1 MTGAQ
6 KGIHKIRGPCVENI
20 YGRMKIEGR
29 KEFMGERYLVITEVS
44 QKQAYVFSSNKLKDN
59 VTNSEAI
66 RRVTSEKYLRRFS
79 DKFKI
84 VSEGGG
90 HTILEFEDLESAKE
104 FNQALTAHVLDAY
117 PHMELYAKVMEYNK
131 EKPPGDNLK
140 ELVRLLEIKK
150 AERRAAFHQGT
161 FGIEKID
168 RNTMLPELPKGTYL
182 KDEPIDIEGQKTGSK
197 EGDESGSDEA
207 SREAKRM
214 RIRSIPRGF
223 KEVFQF
229 ENLANGDDDANFIAV
244 VHVDGN
250 GFGKRVSDFYASRNN
265 LGWDEFRTEV
275 RKFSDGIDDDFKDA
289 YSRLAQ
295 EVADYLV
302 EKEKKEKEK
311 DKEKDDKNKAKTD
324 QKYFPMR
331 RIISSGDDVC
341 FVTEGKIGVE
351 CAARYL
357 QILSEMKNKEDEKG
371 YSACAGVVLIHKKFP
386 FYKAYELSERLCS
399 NAKSFGSELSPDDQ
413 GKEISSIDWHIE
425 YGEMPDTLDDIRR
438 DFRTKDGGQLELRPF
453 IVAAP
458 DAILSKEKIRQ
469 YDKFRKLMSLLD
481 KEEGYAS
488 GKLKQMRSVL
498 KNGENSARYF
508 LKFHKI
514 EDLAMESYHEAFEKI
529 DASKVVK
536 ENGLSRQLFVE
547 TQDGKKRSVLFDA
560 VELLGNYEI
569 IFE

>member
-1 MTGAQ
+1 
-6 KGIHKIRGPCVENI
+6 
-20 YGRMKIEGR
+20 
-29 KEFMGERYLVITEVS
+29 MGERYLVITEVS

-66 RRVTSEKYLRRFS
+66 RRVTSEKYLSRFS
-79 DKFKI
+79 DKFRT

-104 FNQALTAHVLDAY
+104 FNRALTAHVLDVY
-117 PHMELYAKVMEYNK
+117 PHMELYAKVMRYDE
-131 EKPPGDNLK
+131 EKLPGDNLK
-140 ELVRLLEIKK
+140 ELVKLLEIKK

-168 RNTMLPELPKGTYL
+168 RNMMLPELPKGTDL
-182 KDEPIDIEGQKTGSK
+182 KHEPIDIEVQKTGSK
-197 EGDESGSDEA
+197 EGDEAGDEEA
-207 SREAKRM
+207 SREVKRM
-214 RIRSIPRGF
+214 RIRPIPRGF
-223 KEVFQF
+223 KEVFRF
-229 ENLANGDDDANFIAV
+229 EDLANGDDDANFIAV

-275 RKFSDGIDDDFKDA
+275 RKFSEQIDDDFKDA

-295 EVADYLV
+295 EVADYLA
-302 EKEKKEKEK
+302 EKEKNGKNK
-311 DKEKDDKNKAKTD
+311 DKTYRKF
-324 QKYFPMR
+324 FPMR

-357 QILSEMKNKEDEKG
+357 QILSQMRNKEDGKG

-399 NAKSFGSELSPDDQ
+399 NAKSFGAELSPDDQ

-425 YGEMPDTLDDIRR
+425 FGEMPDTLDDIRR
-438 DFRTKDGGQLELRPF
+438 DYRTKDGGQLELRPF
-453 IVAAP
+453 VVKAP
-458 DAILSKEKIRQ
+458 DDILAKEKIRQ
-469 YDKFRKLMSLLD
+469 YDKFHKLISLLD

-498 KNGENSARYF
+498 KNGEKTARYF
-508 LKFHKI
+508 LRFHKI

-547 TQDGKKRSVLFDA
+547 TLDGKKRSVLFDA

>member
-1 MTGAQ
+1 
-6 KGIHKIRGPCVENI
+6 
-20 YGRMKIEGR
+20 
-29 KEFMGERYLVITEVS
+29 MGERYLVITEVS

-79 DKFKI
+79 AKFKV

-104 FNQALTAHVLDAY
+104 FNQSLTAHVLDVY
-117 PHMELYAKVMEYNK
+117 PQMELYAKVMKYDE
-131 EKPPGDNLK
+131 EKLPGDNLK
-140 ELVRLLEIKK
+140 ELVKLLEIKK

-168 RNTMLPELPKGTYL
+168 RNTMLPEAPKDSVL
-182 KDEPIDIEGQKTGSK
+182 KSELIDDESQKTGSK
-197 EGDESGSDEA
+197 NEIDPEDDEV

-214 RIRSIPRGF
+214 RIRPIPRGF
-223 KEVFQF
+223 KEVFRF
-229 ENLANGDDDANFIAV
+229 ENLADGDDDANFIAV

-250 GFGKRVSDFYASRNN
+250 GFGKRVSDFYASKNN
-265 LGWDEFRTEV
+265 LSWNEFRAEV
-275 RKFSDGIDDDFKDA
+275 RRFSDRIDDDFKDA

-295 EVADYLV
+295 EVADYLAL
-302 EKEKKEKEK
+302 KEKRAREK
-311 DKEKDDKNKAKTD
+311 DKEKNGKNKDKTD
-324 QKYFPMR
+324 RKYFPMR

-357 QILSEMKNKEDEKG
+357 QILSEIKNKEDEKG

-399 NAKSFGSELSPDDQ
+399 NAKSFGAELSPADQ
-413 GKEISSIDWHIE
+413 GQKISSIDWHIE
-425 YGEMPDTLDDIRR
+425 FGEMPDTLDEIRR
-438 DFRTKDGGQLELRPF
+438 DYHTKDGEQLELRPF
-453 IVAAP
+453 IVKAP
-458 DAILSKEKIRQ
+458 NDILTREKIRQ
-469 YDKFRKLMSLLD
+469 YDKFRKLMLLLD
-481 KEEGYAS
+481 KEDGYAS

-498 KNGENSARYF
+498 KNGEKSARYF

-529 DASKVVK
+529 DVPKAVAES
-536 ENGLSRQLFVE
+536 GLSRQIFVE

-560 VELLGNYEI
+560 VELLGNYEAI
-569 IFE
+569 Y